1 MPDSISPVLA
11 QDAEIAYNKDLS
23 KAAKQD
29 FSNLHGLIRCCCDD
43 LAGHPVVL
51 VQAERLIQLQAE
63 AEHIFRYVIVKLD
76 EVVDAPYSI
85 ICIHDHETN
94 ARAARMDNM
103 LAMRSFYER
112 YAVPWLIRV
121 SACTGLAVITSL
133 SICRLPV
140 KYKLRLKKFFI
151 VNPTNALRTLM
162 AVLCPFYTH
171 GVTVSCA
178 CLQVRCCKPFEDFV
192 CAGFWN
198 KVIYVYQSDTLWEHI
213 EPVWLPCKLSWT
225 LLT

>member
-1 MPDSISPVLA
+1 VPDSISPVLA

-121 SACTGLAVITSL
+121 SACTGLAVFTSL
-133 SICRLPV
+133 S
-140 KYKLRLKKFFI
+140 
-151 VNPTNALRTLM
+151 TLM